1 MSLGGVPIC
10 KQDKNHRIIV
20 GGKTP
25 VLQLVRFIQLN
36 QRLSYKKKKK
46 KIHVSRKV
54 WFQFGFSSIAYKVEH
69 TIITKQV
76 KELWNTYV

>member
-46 KIHVSRKV
+46 NPCQQKSM
-54 WFQFGFSSIAYKVEH
+54 FQCGFSSIAYKVEH

>member
-46 KIHVSRKV
+46 KSMSVEKY
-54 WFQFGFSSIAYKVEH
+54 GSSLGS
-69 TIITKQV
+69 QV
-76 KELWNTYV
+76 QPIRQSTLL